1 MGMNIRKSYDSELHQ
16 VKMSIVDMGS
26 KVGEALTEVLAAF
39 QTNDKEQLDAVI
51 KNDDK
56 INQLELAINDT
67 VTLMIA
73 KQQPV
78 ATDLRTLIVALKMAS
93 DLERIADLAVDLAK
107 TSKRLERSKGHEE
120 WYKQLYAIGEDT
132 KVMYSRA
139 LDGYEQGDVLQA
151 QKIAALD
158 DHVDQK
164 YGEFIKG
171 LFFQS
176 TEPQQTK
183 EMVHLAFIGRYL
195 ERIADYATNIAEW
208 IVYEANGQH
217 FDLN

>member
-1 MGMNIRKSYDSELHQ
+1 MNIRKSYDSELHQ